1 MKNLKKFGFIM
12 ALMGVVLFTAGCDE
26 DNEELIVVDP
36 TAEFDGELAMAEGDA
51 DKSIDISVDATTKTA
66 VDVKVTFTSTDKSMK
81 RLYIT
86 QNIGGQGDEPYE
98 LTGSVDNKAD
108 GSLDIPA
115 ASSNVVEY
123 KLSLPVPTS
132 ISEGTVVYR
141 LWTTSG
147 RGDYRDHTKRL
158 VVGVGS
164 ITLTYGGSNEAA
176 AVKSYTAKMF
186 AVPLADGS
194 SNTFISVLD
203 GNLYK
208 LSDGEEYASFW
219 DFGYYWLDNPGAS
232 LASTAAY
239 PELFDHDNNPSTG
252 LVAIAGLT
260 GTDAAELNNCYFA
273 VSSMTGSEFDAVS
286 VSGDLSGLSVSSSDA
301 EKIMN
306 LEEGDIVAF
315 MDAYGNKGLIRV
327 ATIVSGYGLN
337 GAMTIDI
344 KVQP

>member
-1 MKNLKKFGFIM
+1 MKNLKKLGFIVT
-12 ALMGVVLFTAGCDE
+12 LMGVVLFNVGCGE
-26 DNEELIVVDP
+26 DNEALIVTDP
-36 TAEFDGELAMAEGDA
+36 KAEFDGELAMAEGDT

-66 VDVKVTFTSTDKSMK
+66 VDVKVTFTSTAKSMK

-98 LTGSVDNKAD
+98 LTGNVDNKAD
-108 GSLDIPA
+108 GSLDIA
-115 ASSNVVEY
+115 AGNSNVVTY
-123 KLSLPVPTS
+123 KLSLPVPSS

-141 LWTTSG
+141 LWATSG
-147 RGDYRDHTKRL
+147 RGDYRDHSKRL

-164 ITLTYGGSNEAA
+164 ITLTYGGANAAA

-186 AVPLADGS
+186 AVPLADGT

-219 DFGYYWLDNPGAS
+219 DFGYYWLDSPGAS

-239 PELFDHDNNPSTG
+239 PSLFDHDNDAGTP
-252 LVAIAGLT
+252 LVAIAELT

-273 VSSMTGSEFDAVS
+273 TSAMTSTEFDAVA
-286 VSGDLSGLSVSSSDA
+286 VSGDLSSLAVSTADA

-306 LEEGDIVAF
+306 LTEGDIIAF
-315 MDAYGNKGLIRV
+315 IDTYGNKGLIRV
-327 ATIVSGYGLN
+327 VTIVSGYGSN